1 MTKILHIARREFVAT
16 VMTRGFMIGLLLMP
30 AVLAMGFAI
39 GPKLMAQQAKPIQG
53 MVAVVDPTGEVTG
66 RLRDALK
73 PEAVAVRRAAAV
85 EANLPTAVRDVGM
98 VDATTAQIRERT
110 AAEAPRLQLV
120 DLAGAAGAHDWLRG
134 GSAADQRL
142 AVIVVKPN
150 AVRGDQGYGSY
161 DLFLAPRVDP
171 RVEGGLYDG
180 MRDALIA
187 ARTGEAGLARD
198 RLDAVMTVARPRST
212 TVTASGDSQTDSG
225 FAQALPF
232 VFIMLMFF
240 GVMVGGQG
248 LMTSTIEEKSSRVVE
263 VLLSAVSPFELMAG
277 KLLGQLAVSA
287 VTLALYIGLGLVV
300 LSSLTMLGLVQ
311 PMILVYLVVF
321 FVVTYATLGALMAAI
336 GAAVNEMREAQSLMT
351 PITLMIIL
359 PSMFAAPILR
369 NPSSTFATVISFVPP
384 MNTFAMLMRIT
395 SSAPPPAWQI
405 WLTVLVSVGAAFVAL
420 WFAGKVFK
428 VGLLMFG
435 KPPNLATL
443 IKWARMA

>member
-30 AVLAMGFAI
+30 VLLALGFAV
-39 GPKLMAQQAKPIQG
+39 GPKLMAQQTKPVHG
-53 MVAVVDPTGEVTG
+53 TVAVVDPTGEVTA
-66 RLRDALK
+66 RLREAMAPD
-73 PEAVAVRRAAAV
+73 AVARRRAAAV
-85 EANLPTAVRDVGM
+85 DANLPTALRDVGM
-98 VDATTAQIRERT
+98 AGATTAQVRERT
-110 AAEAPRLQLV
+110 AAEAPRLELI
-120 DLAGAAGAHDWLRG
+120 DLSDVATARAWLLDR
-134 GSAADQRL
+134 SVSDQRL
-142 AVIVVKPN
+142 AVIAVKPN
-150 AVRGDQGYGSY
+150 AVRGNAGYGSY
-161 DLFLAPRVDP
+161 DLYLAPRVDP
-171 RVEGGLYDG
+171 RLEGGVYDD
-180 MRDALIA
+180 MREALVA
-187 ARTGEAGLARD
+187 ARSAAVGLARE
-198 RLDAVMTVARPRST
+198 RVDAVMTVARPQAT
-212 TVTASGDSQTDSG
+212 TVTSAGDHQADSQ

-232 VFIMLMFF
+232 IFIMLMFF

-287 VTLALYIGLGLVV
+287 VTLALYVGVGLVV
-300 LSSLTMLGLVQ
+300 LSSLAMIGLVQ
-311 PMILVYLVVF
+311 PMMVVYLVIF

-351 PITLMIIL
+351 PITLMIVL
-359 PSMFAAPILR
+359 PAMFATPILR

-384 MNTFAMLMRIT
+384 MNAFAMLIRIT

-405 WLTVLVSVGAAFVAL
+405 WLTVVVSVGAALAAL
-420 WFAGKVFK
+420 WFAAKVFK

-435 KPPNLATL
+435 KPPNLTTL